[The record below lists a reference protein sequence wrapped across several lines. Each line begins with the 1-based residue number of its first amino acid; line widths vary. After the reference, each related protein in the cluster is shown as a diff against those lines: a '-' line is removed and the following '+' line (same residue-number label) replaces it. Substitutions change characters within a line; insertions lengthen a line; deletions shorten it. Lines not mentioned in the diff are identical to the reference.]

1 MGYLLN
7 PNTGKELT
15 FFENLRTYY
24 DIPFKLTCEQYT
36 KQVIQSSKID
46 QTPPKRV
53 NTLLFYAIVIILPI
67 ALIYYLLK
75 KRKK

>member
-15 FFENLRTYY
+15 FLENLRTYY
-24 DIPFKLTCEQYT
+24 DIAFKLTCEQYT
-36 KQVIQSSKID
+36 KQVLQSSKID
-46 QTPPKRV
+46 QTTPKRG